1 MGQIFVARDEEVGR
15 EVALK
20 RINKQSADAAEQ
32 VDRFQREAEITA
44 RLEHPGIVPV
54 YGVGT
59 YASGRPFYAMRLIRG
74 ESFEKRCGAFH
85 QTSRSRRGTGRGVGL
100 RRL

>member
-1 MGQIFVARDEEVGR
+1 MPAHQPTPTSSRDNAIGRCISLAEGGLGQVFVARDEEVGR

-20 RINKQSADAAEQ
+20 RIKKQSAHAAEQ

-54 YGVGT
+54 YGVG
-59 YASGRPFYAMRLIRG
+59 L
-74 ESFEKRCGAFH
+74 
-85 QTSRSRRGTGRGVGL
+85 
-100 RRL
+100 